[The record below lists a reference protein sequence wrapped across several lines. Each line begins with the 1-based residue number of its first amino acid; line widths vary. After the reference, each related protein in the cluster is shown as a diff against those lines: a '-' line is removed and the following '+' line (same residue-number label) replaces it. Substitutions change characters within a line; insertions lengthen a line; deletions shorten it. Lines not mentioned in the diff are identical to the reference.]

1 MRTERPEGAMPAV
14 RRLAAIVAADVVG
27 YWRRMGVDEKG
38 MNPAARAHQT
48 RAEGLN
54 AQGDLQWH

>member
-1 MRTERPEGAMPAV
+1 MPAV

-38 MNPAARAHQT
+38 MNPAARSIA
-48 RAEGLN
+48 ASSSN
-54 AQGDLQWH
+54 AS